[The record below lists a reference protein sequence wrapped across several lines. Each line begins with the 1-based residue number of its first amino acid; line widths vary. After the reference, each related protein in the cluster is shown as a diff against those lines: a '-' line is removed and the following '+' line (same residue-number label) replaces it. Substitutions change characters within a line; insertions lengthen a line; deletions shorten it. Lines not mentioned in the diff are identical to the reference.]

1 MAKVEALNV
10 ETRKSRGS
18 KLARKMREQGKIPA
32 VLYGH
37 GQDTVSLSVPV
48 DDMDAVLRHHSR
60 VVELRGGASETAMI
74 SEMQWDT
81 WGSHVLHVDFL
92 RVSRDEK
99 IELEVPI
106 ELRGTAPGVREGGV
120 IQFTLHSVEIEC
132 AATDVPEKLV
142 CNINDLQLHQ
152 TYTVAN
158 LIVPE
163 GVKVLEEADKPVVTC
178 ALPQEQPEEEA
189 LPGAGVAE
197 PEIIGRKEEDES
209 EGGE

>member
-10 ETRKSRGS
+10 ESRKSRGS
-18 KLARKMREQGKIPA
+18 KLARKMRQQGKIPA

-37 GQDTVSLSVPV
+37 GQETVSLAVPV
-48 DDMDAVLRHHSR
+48 DDMESVLRHHSR
-60 VVELRGGASETAMI
+60 VVELRGGANETAMI
-74 SEMQWDT
+74 SALQWNT
-81 WGSHVLHVDFL
+81 WGTDVLHVDFL

-120 IQFTLHSVEIEC
+120 IQFFLHSVQVEC

-142 CNINDLQLHQ
+142 CNINDLQLNH

-158 LIVPE
+158 LSIPE
-163 GVKVLEEADKPVVTC
+163 GVKVLEEADKPVVAC
-178 ALPQEQPEEEA
+178 VVPQEAPEEEA
-189 LPGAGVAE
+189 VPGAGVAE
-197 PEIIGRKEEDES
+197 PEVIGRKEEAEAED
-209 EGGE
+209 GE